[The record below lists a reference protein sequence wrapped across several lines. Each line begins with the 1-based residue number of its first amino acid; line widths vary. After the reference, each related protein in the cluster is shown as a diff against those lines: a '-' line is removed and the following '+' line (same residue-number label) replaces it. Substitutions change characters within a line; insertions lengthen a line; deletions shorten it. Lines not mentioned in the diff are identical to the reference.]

1 MSRSSL
7 QAFLVSLEKDLSKSS
22 KQYRSQTADRRTN
35 HFVFLPRVFVQEL
48 RKEFEVRNIL
58 NLFGEDKVQRHL
70 EDGASKILAAC
81 QANAKTF
88 KKTREVAV
96 VSNQHFIK
104 VTLNETANPRSKAE
118 NPNFDNFT
126 KLKSL
131 YTEELNSFV
140 LGLNS
145 FLKEEYGRRLNKT
158 VKDGGYYDKE
168 QGRYISSGLM
178 KEGKTEVDK
187 GADLIEG
194 GHMEGEGIL
203 ESRIA
208 DAIDTAVNK
217 NYTSKAKREVL
228 MSNLKALGIDLKV
241 VRDDSTESFMFTAE
255 SRVGNQEAGFASA
268 KDKDKLMRQLR
279 AAIERLNAKTPI
291 GGLKGSD
298 SPAQRYEKKA
308 TKAVL
313 TKFTKING
321 VTVSKIP
328 KVKNSKRGAGSS
340 KKGKLTKNPA
350 LNLGKVAVPKVKL
363 PSPKAQ
369 KSPYSIASYIG
380 VFNQQLPGVV
390 AKNMIPPALQYQTGR
405 FASSVRVTDITQ
417 TAKGFPSVGYTYMR
431 NPYETFE
438 QGNAQ
443 GSVTRDPRKLIDK
456 SLREIA
462 TQFAIGRF
470 YTRRV

>member
-7 QAFLVSLEKDLSKSS
+7 QAFLVSLEKDLSRSS
-22 KQYRSQTADRRTN
+22 KEYRRSTANRRTN
-35 HFVFLPRVFVQEL
+35 HFVFLPRLFVQEIQ
-48 RKEFEVRNIL
+48 KEFEVRGIL
-58 NLFGEDKVQRHL
+58 DLFGKDKVQKYIQK
-70 EDGASKILAAC
+70 GAYSILAAC
-81 QANAKTF
+81 QANAKSF
-88 KKTREVAV
+88 KNTRDATV

-104 VTLNETANPRSKAE
+104 VTLAETANPKATPDQ
-118 NPNFDNFT
+118 NPNFDNFD
-126 KLKSL
+126 KLKKL

-145 FLKEEYGRRLNKT
+145 TLKEEYGRSLKRT
-158 VKDGGYYDKE
+158 VKEGHYDKD
-168 QGRYISSGLM
+168 QGRYVETGLM
-178 KEGKTEVDK
+178 KEGKTEVTK
-187 GADLIEG
+187 GSDLIEG

-208 DAIDTAVNK
+208 DAIDTAINK

-228 MSNLKALGIDLKV
+228 MSNLKASGIDLTLI
-241 VRDDSTESFMFTAE
+241 RDDSTESFTFTAE
-255 SRVGNQEAGFASA
+255 SRAGNQEAGFESA
-268 KDKDKLMRQLR
+268 KQKNDFMAQLR
-279 AAIERLNAKTPI
+279 AAIERLNDKTPI
-291 GGLKGSD
+291 AGLKGSD

-313 TKFTKING
+313 TKFTKIKG
-321 VTVSKIP
+321 VTVSKTP
-328 KVKNSKRGAGSS
+328 KIKNSKRSATAQ
-340 KKGKLTKNPA
+340 KKSKLTKTA
-350 LNLGKVAVPKVKL
+350 TGNLGKVAVPKIKL

-380 VFNQQLPGVV
+380 IFNQQLPGVV

-417 TAKGFPSVGYTYMR
+417 TARGFPSVGYTYMR

-443 GSVTRDPRKLIDK
+443 GSVNRDPRKLIDK
-456 SLREIA
+456 SIREIA

>member
-22 KQYRSQTADRRTN
+22 KAYRSQTADRRTN
-35 HFVFLPRVFVQEL
+35 HFVFLPRLFIQEL
-48 RKEFEVRNIL
+48 KKEFEVRNIL
-58 NLFGEDKVQRHL
+58 ALFGKAQVQKHL
-70 EDGASKILAAC
+70 EEGAYKILAAC

-88 KKTREVAV
+88 KKTREVIV

-104 VTLNETANPRSKAE
+104 VTLNEAINPKSNAE

-126 KLKSL
+126 KLKKL
-131 YTEELNSFV
+131 YTNELNSFV

-158 VKDGGYYDKE
+158 VKDGYYDKE

-187 GADLIEG
+187 GADLVEG

-228 MSNLKALGIDLKV
+228 MSNLQQLGIDLEI
-241 VRDDSTESFMFTAE
+241 VRNDSTEDFTITAE
-255 SRVGNQEAGFASA
+255 SRAGNQKAGFASA
-268 KDKDKLMRQLR
+268 QAKDKLMRQLR
-279 AAIERLNAKTPI
+279 AAIERLNNKTPI
-291 GGLKGSD
+291 AGLKGSD

-313 TKFTKING
+313 TKFTKVKG

-328 KVKNSKRGAGSS
+328 KVKNSTRSAGIS

-380 VFNQQLPGVV
+380 IFNQQLPGVI
-390 AKNMIPPALQYQTGR
+390 AKNMVPPALQYQTGR
-405 FASSVRVTDITQ
+405 FASSVRVTDIAQ
-417 TAKGFPSVGYTYMR
+417 TAQGFPSVGYTYMR

-443 GSVTRDPRKLIDK
+443 GSVNRDPRKLIDK
-456 SLREIA
+456 SIREIA

>member
-22 KQYRSQTADRRTN
+22 SQYRSQTADRRTN
-35 HFVFLPRVFVQEL
+35 HFVFLPRIFVQEL

-104 VTLNETANPRSKAE
+104 VTLNETVNPRSKAE

-145 FLKEEYGRRLNKT
+145 FLKEEYGKRLNKT
-158 VKDGGYYDKE
+158 VNDGG
-168 QGRYISSGLM
+168 RM

-187 GADLIEG
+187 GADLMEG

-208 DAIDTAVNK
+208 DAIDTAINK

-228 MSNLKALGIDLKV
+228 MSNLEALGIDLKV
-241 VRDDSTESFMFTAE
+241 VRDDSTESFIFTTE

-268 KDKDKLMRQLR
+268 KDKAKLMRQLR
-279 AAIERLNAKTPI
+279 AAIERLNVKTPI
-291 GGLKGSD
+291 AGLKGSD
-298 SPAQRYEKKA
+298 SPAQRYEKKT

-328 KVKNSKRGAGSS
+328 KVKNSKRSAGSS

-417 TAKGFPSVGYTYMR
+417 TAQGFPSVGYTYMR

-443 GSVTRDPRKLIDK
+443 GSVQRDPRKLIDK
-456 SLREIA
+456 SIREIA
-462 TQFAIGRF
+462 VQFAIGRF

>member
-7 QAFLVSLEKDLSKSS
+7 QAFLVSLEEDLSRSS
-22 KQYRSQTADRRTN
+22 KEYRRFTANRRTN
-35 HFVFLPRVFVQEL
+35 HFVFLPRLFAQEIQ
-48 RKEFEVRNIL
+48 KEFEVRGIL
-58 NLFGEDKVQRHL
+58 DLFGKDKVQKYVQ
-70 EDGASKILAAC
+70 EGAYSILAAC
-81 QANAKTF
+81 QANAKSF
-88 KKTREVAV
+88 KKTRDATV

-104 VTLNETANPRSKAE
+104 VTLAETVNPRSKDE
-118 NPNFDNFT
+118 NPNFDNFN
-126 KLKSL
+126 KLRSL
-131 YTEELNSFV
+131 YTEELDSFV
-140 LGLNS
+140 LGLNRT
-145 FLKEEYGRRLNKT
+145 LKEEYGRSLKRT
-158 VKDGGYYDKE
+158 VKEGYYDKD
-168 QGRYISSGLM
+168 QGRYVETGLM
-178 KEGKTEVDK
+178 KEGKTEVTK
-187 GADLIEG
+187 GSDLIEG

-208 DAIDTAVNK
+208 DAIDTAINK

-228 MSNLKALGIDLKV
+228 MSNLKAFGIDLTLI
-241 VRDDSTESFMFTAE
+241 RDDSTESFTFTAE
-255 SRVGNQEAGFASA
+255 SRAGNQEAGFESA
-268 KDKDKLMRQLR
+268 TEKGKFMRQLR
-279 AAIERLNAKTPI
+279 AAIERLNDKTPI
-291 GGLKGSD
+291 AGLKGSD

-313 TKFTKING
+313 TKFTKIKG
-321 VTVSKIP
+321 VTVSKTP
-328 KVKNSKRGAGSS
+328 KIKNSKRSAAAQ
-340 KKGKLTKNPA
+340 KKSKLTKTA
-350 LNLGKVAVPKVKL
+350 TANLGKVAVPKIKL

-380 VFNQQLPGVV
+380 IFNQQLPGVV

-417 TAKGFPSVGYTYMR
+417 TARGFPSVGYTYMR

-443 GSVTRDPRKLIDK
+443 GSVNRDPRKLIDK
-456 SLREIA
+456 SIREIA

>member
-22 KQYRSQTADRRTN
+22 KEYRSQKADRRTN
-35 HFVFLPRVFVQEL
+35 HFVFLPRLFIQEL
-48 RKEFEVRNIL
+48 KTEFEARNIL
-58 NLFGEDKVQRHL
+58 NLFGKAQVQKHL
-70 EDGASKILAAC
+70 EDGAHKILAAC

-88 KKTREVAV
+88 KKTREVIV

-104 VTLNETANPRSKAE
+104 VTLNEAINPQSNAK

-126 KLKSL
+126 KLKTL

-158 VKDGGYYDKE
+158 VKDGHYDKK

-187 GADLIEG
+187 GADLVEG

-208 DAIDTAVNK
+208 DAIDTAINK

-228 MSNLKALGIDLKV
+228 MSNLKELGIDLDV

-255 SRVGNQEAGFASA
+255 SRVGNQKAGFASA
-268 KDKDKLMRQLR
+268 QAKDKLMRQLR
-279 AAIERLNAKTPI
+279 AAIERLNNKTPI
-291 GGLKGSD
+291 AGLKGSD

-313 TKFTKING
+313 TKFTKVKG

-328 KVKNSKRGAGSS
+328 KVKNSTRSAGTS

-380 VFNQQLPGVV
+380 IFNQQLPGVI
-390 AKNMIPPALQYQTGR
+390 AKNMVPPALQYQTGR
-405 FASSVRVTDITQ
+405 FASSVRVTDIAQ
-417 TAKGFPSVGYTYMR
+417 TAQGFPSVGYTYMR

-443 GSVTRDPRKLIDK
+443 GSVNRDPRKLIDK
-456 SLREIA
+456 SIREIA